1 MKGNAGKSSLKSSNI
16 QSVSLYR
23 VKSDR
28 DVHYGANPL
37 AWRQGFLPSPITVHS
52 GRYRPQWVVETLES
66 RIYAGVFQS
75 RVSRGRVFN
84 FLATTSS

>member
-37 AWRQGFLPSPITVHS
+37 AWRQALPSPITVHS
-52 GRYRPQWVVETLES
+52 GRYRTLPMSPE
-66 RIYAGVFQS
+66 RTLPGNWA
-75 RVSRGRVFN
+75 R
-84 FLATTSS
+84 